1 MHVGCQWT
9 GITLFVPAFVIAFVQ
24 FPTPIIGANIGQ
36 VHKILGILVMALV
49 VLQVVVAHTAR
60 PDPSHRFRM
69 VWNLFH
75 WNLGRIVVLTAWA
88 TVFTGI
94 YIYQDG
100 KDALMFAVWI
110 EPYAIVAGTLVL
122 LDIGLSWRKACND
135 RDAVAAAAA
144 AAQGQVLPPLPP
156 LSMSRHKSTGGGYG
170 RGDSRGSLGSLDVR
184 VDLQMTDTLKHGS
197 QQLQGASAHGHGYHM

>member
-9 GITLFVPAFVIAFVQ
+9 GVTLFVAAFVIAFVQ

-75 WNLGRIVVLTAWA
+75 WNLGRMAVLTAWA
-88 TVFTGI
+88 AVFTGI
-94 YIYQDG
+94 YIYQEG
-100 KDALMFAVWI
+100 NTPMLAVWI
-110 EPYAIVAGTLVL
+110 EPCAIVAGMLVL
-122 LDIGLSWRKACND
+122 LDIGLSWRKVCND
-135 RDAVAAAAA
+135 RDAAAAI
-144 AAQGQVLPPLPP
+144 
-156 LSMSRHKSTGGGYG
+156 
-170 RGDSRGSLGSLDVR
+170 
-184 VDLQMTDTLKHGS
+184 
-197 QQLQGASAHGHGYHM
+197 GASLPAFASTKPGSGGP